1 MLLRSI
7 IEVWEQHQVLKG
19 KYIFKFLSY
28 NFHLCTYSLL
38 LFNPNEIVDDN
49 SMVAMMV
56 KQNVILLQKCLKSK
70 TKELYFA
77 AIDSV
82 NNASN
87 MFGPAINKHLP
98 HILPLI

>member
-1 MLLRSI
+1 M
-7 IEVWEQHQVLKG
+7 
-19 KYIFKFLSY
+19 
-28 NFHLCTYSLL
+28 

-56 KQNVILLQKCLKSK
+56 KQNVMLLQKCLKSK

>member
-1 MLLRSI
+1 
-7 IEVWEQHQVLKG
+7 
-19 KYIFKFLSY
+19 
-28 NFHLCTYSLL
+28 
-38 LFNPNEIVDDN
+38 
-49 SMVAMMV
+49 MVAMMV
-56 KQNVILLQKCLKSK
+56 KQNVILLQKCLKMK